1 MLAAPQHR
9 QSLGLLADDDTMDK
23 HYAQTLNDR
32 LSLHSPAAMS
42 QERSRQGAVAAQ
54 VVTTVF
60 ELRAQQPCHLLCVR
74 LRELKS

>member
-32 LSLHSPAAMS
+32 LSLCTVQQQCLKRGVAKELSLL
-42 QERSRQGAVAAQ
+42 RWSRQFLNYVPSSRAICS
-54 VVTTVF
+54 VF
-60 ELRAQQPCHLLCVR
+60 ACV
-74 LRELKS
+74 S